1 MAETETP
8 LSEAFVRIAELGTT
22 VPGAAPLHRHEGA
35 WLYRFT
41 DASGNEWGLAVNG
54 HKYAVPDT
62 LLDLASPIE
71 PLTALVTFNGWPFGV
86 LDPFGGQMGAGEIA
100 NEDAFIAALIA
111 ETERV
116 RTLSVQ
122 RAGDSE

>member
-1 MAETETP
+1 MAETGTP

-35 WLYRFT
+35 WVYRFT
-41 DASGNEWGLAVNG
+41 DAGGNEWGLAVNG
-54 HKYAVPDT
+54 HKHAVPDT

-71 PLTALVTFNGWPFGV
+71 ALTALVSFNGWPFGI
-86 LDPFGGQMGAGEIA
+86 LDPFGGQMGAGELA
-100 NEDAFIAALIA
+100 NEDAFIAALVA

-116 RTLSVQ
+116 RATFVS
-122 RAGDSE
+122 REDKAE